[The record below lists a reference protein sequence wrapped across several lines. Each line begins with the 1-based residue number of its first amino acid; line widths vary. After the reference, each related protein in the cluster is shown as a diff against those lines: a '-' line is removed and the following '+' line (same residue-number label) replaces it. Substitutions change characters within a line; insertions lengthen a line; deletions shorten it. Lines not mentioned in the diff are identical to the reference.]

1 MATLV
6 VLAAG
11 MSTRYGRLKQ
21 VDPMGP
27 CGASI
32 MDYNVY
38 DALRAGFSEVAFVTR
53 PEIENEVRDH
63 VSRIVGDA
71 LPVRVVLQTLD
82 DVPPGFS
89 PPPDRIRPWGTAHA
103 VLSAADEIRG
113 PFGVCN
119 ADDLYGAVAFESL
132 HRHLSSSPLS
142 TEAALVGYTLE
153 NTLSGQGGV
162 SRGICVLGRDR
173 LLESVTEIRE
183 IRRVE
188 GWIQGEDDDGLSVDL
203 RGHEVVSMNL
213 WGFSGPVIKAMRR
226 QFRRFLERWGADTTA
241 EFPLST
247 ALSEQVQVGSVRVAV
262 LPGGDAWFGVTH
274 PADMDRARAA
284 LASRIAGGLYPEDL
298 IAAFRSHG

>member
-6 VLAAG
+6 LLAAG

-38 DALRAGFSEVAFVTR
+38 DALRAGFSEVVFVTR
-53 PEIENEVRDH
+53 PEIEEEVRAH
-63 VSRIVGDA
+63 VAEIIGGA
-71 LPVRVVLQTLD
+71 LPTAFVLQTLEEL
-82 DVPPGFS
+82 PPAFA
-89 PPPDRIRPWGTAHA
+89 PPPDRTRPWGTAHA
-103 VLSAADEIRG
+103 VLCAADAVEG
-113 PFGVCN
+113 PFAVCN
-119 ADDLYGAVAFESL
+119 ADDLYGSMAFRSL
-132 HRHLSSSPLS
+132 HDHLSTTPLT
-142 TEAALVGYTLE
+142 TEAAMVGYILQD
-153 NTLSGQGGV
+153 TLSGRGGV

-173 LLESVTEIRE
+173 LLESVTEISE

-188 GWIQGEDDDGLSVDL
+188 GWIEGEDDDGAPVEL

-213 WGFSGPVIKAMRR
+213 WGFSEPVVAAMRR
-226 QFRRFLERWGADTTA
+226 QFRRFLGRWGADTDA

-247 ALSEQVQVGSVRVAV
+247 ALSEQVRLRSVRVAV

-274 PADMDRARAA
+274 PADRDEARAT
-284 LASRIAGGLYPEDL
+284 LAARIAEGLYPDNL
-298 IAAFRSHG
+298 VAAFRAFG

>member
-38 DALRAGFSEVAFVTR
+38 DALRAGFSEVVFVTR
-53 PEIENEVRDH
+53 PEIEVEIRDH
-63 VSRIVGDA
+63 VSRFVGAA
-71 LPVRVVLQTLD
+71 LPVHFILQTLD
-82 DVPPGFS
+82 DLPPGFS
-89 PPPDRIRPWGTAHA
+89 PPPDRTRPWGTAHA
-103 VLSAADEIRG
+103 ALCAADAVRG

-119 ADDLYGAVAFESL
+119 ADDLYGTQAFETL
-132 HRHLSSSPLS
+132 HRHLSTTPLR

-153 NTLSGQGGV
+153 DTLSGQGGV
-162 SRGICVLGRDR
+162 SRGICILGRDR

-183 IRRVE
+183 LRRVE
-188 GWIQGEDDDGLSVDL
+188 GWIQGEDEDGVPVEL

-213 WGFSGPVIKAMRR
+213 WGFSDPVVAAMRR
-226 QFRRFLERWGADTTA
+226 QLKRFLGRWGADATA

-247 ALSEQVQVGSVRVAV
+247 ALSEQVRLGSVRVAV
-262 LPGGDAWFGVTH
+262 LPGGDAWVGVTH
-274 PADMDRARAA
+274 PADTDRARSA

-298 IAAFRSHG
+298 IAAFRSSG

>member
-1 MATLV
+1 
-6 VLAAG
+6 

-21 VDPMGP
+21 MDPIGP

-53 PEIENEVRDH
+53 PEIEDEVRDH
-63 VSRIVGDA
+63 VTRIVGDA
-71 LPVRVVLQTLD
+71 VPIRFVRQTLD
-82 DVPPGFS
+82 DLPPGFS
-89 PPPDRIRPWGTAHA
+89 PPPDRTRPWGTAHA
-103 VLSAADEIRG
+103 VLCGADAIQG
-113 PFGVCN
+113 PFGICN
-119 ADDLYGAVAFESL
+119 ADDLYGATAFESL
-132 HRHLSSSPLS
+132 HRHLSASSLP
-142 TEAALVGYTLE
+142 TEAALVGYTLSD
-153 NTLSGQGGV
+153 TLSGQGGV
-162 SRGICVLGRDR
+162 SRGICVLGRER

-188 GWIQGEDDDGLSVDL
+188 GWIQGEDEDGVPVEL

-213 WGFSGPVIKAMRR
+213 WGFSDPVITTMRR
-226 QFRRFLERWGADTTA
+226 QFRRFLERWGADTAA

-247 ALSEQVQVGSVRVAV
+247 ALSEQVQLGSVRVAT

-274 PADMDRARAA
+274 PADRERARAA
-284 LASRIAGGLYPEDL
+284 LASSIAAGLYPENL